1 MDGLIASA
9 VVIPDE
15 LAVPASPVSGQ
26 KRRQESVSE
35 DSEKRP
41 RFDQDAPGNERR
53 DSIKDTKP
61 APVRREKGRERRLF
75 GAVLGALSQNTATTA
90 QRRRN
95 DFEKR
100 QFAQRRQD
108 DQESEQRK
116 AERVAR
122 RKEQRWREQKH
133 YERQLMRT
141 RHQNLRRLAHFLQT
155 TTEPRLYYKPW
166 ETSRDE
172 EERIQNQ
179 IADAEDTIRRD
190 LDEYEAREQPDNQRR
205 RETSEGLSRDAEG
218 SQTGKNHNADAPQE
232 TSTTNGGTNGSAT
245 SPKDLDM
252 KDHNPDA
259 PGITEEHAPAHV
271 QHEKVASN
279 EAVTDQPMKVD
290 DDDENGEDVVEEAAE
305 DTVIY

>member
-1 MDGLIASA
+1 MDGPIASA
-9 VVIPDE
+9 VIVPDE
-15 LAVPASPVSGQ
+15 LAVPASPVNGQ

-35 DSEKRP
+35 DSGKRP
-41 RFDQDAPGNERR
+41 RLDQDAPVNERR
-53 DSIKDTKP
+53 NSIKDTKP

-75 GAVLGALSQNTATTA
+75 GAVLGALSQNTTTTA

-95 DFEKR
+95 DVEKR
-100 QFAQRRQD
+100 QLAQRKQD
-108 DQESEQRK
+108 AQESEQRK
-116 AERVAR
+116 AERAAL

-133 YERQLMRT
+133 YERQL
-141 RHQNLRRLAHFLQT
+141 
-155 TTEPRLYYKPW
+155 PW

-172 EERIQNQ
+172 EERIQIQ
-179 IADAEDTIRRD
+179 IAEAEDAIKRD

-205 RETSEGLSRDAEG
+205 RDTSEGLSRNAEG
-218 SQTGKNHNADAPQE
+218 SHTSKNHNADAPQE

-259 PGITEEHAPAHV
+259 PGIAEEHAPTHP
-271 QHEKVASN
+271 QHDKVASN
-279 EAVTDQPMKVD
+279 EAVADQPMKVD

-305 DTVIY
+305 DTLIY

>member
-41 RFDQDAPGNERR
+41 RLDQDAPGNERR

-133 YERQLMRT
+133 YERQ
-141 RHQNLRRLAHFLQT
+141 
-155 TTEPRLYYKPW
+155 LYYKPW

>member
-1 MDGLIASA
+1 MDGPIASA
-9 VVIPDE
+9 VIVPDE
-15 LAVPASPVSGQ
+15 LAVPASPVNGQ

-35 DSEKRP
+35 DSGKRP
-41 RFDQDAPGNERR
+41 RLDQDAPVNERR
-53 DSIKDTKP
+53 NSIKDTKP

-75 GAVLGALSQNTATTA
+75 GAVLGALSQNTTTTA

-95 DFEKR
+95 DVEKR
-100 QFAQRRQD
+100 QLAQRKQD
-108 DQESEQRK
+108 AQESEQRK
-116 AERVAR
+116 AERAAL

-133 YERQLMRT
+133 YERQLMRA
-141 RHQNLRRLAHFLQT
+141 RHQNLRCMAYFLHT
-155 TTEPRLYYKPW
+155 KTEPRLYYKPW

-172 EERIQNQ
+172 EERIQIQ
-179 IADAEDTIRRD
+179 IAEAEDAIKRD

-205 RETSEGLSRDAEG
+205 RDTSEGLSRNAEG
-218 SQTGKNHNADAPQE
+218 SHTSKNHNADAPQE

-259 PGITEEHAPAHV
+259 PGIAEEHAPTHP
-271 QHEKVASN
+271 QHDKVASN
-279 EAVTDQPMKVD
+279 EAVADQPMKVD

-305 DTVIY
+305 DTLIY